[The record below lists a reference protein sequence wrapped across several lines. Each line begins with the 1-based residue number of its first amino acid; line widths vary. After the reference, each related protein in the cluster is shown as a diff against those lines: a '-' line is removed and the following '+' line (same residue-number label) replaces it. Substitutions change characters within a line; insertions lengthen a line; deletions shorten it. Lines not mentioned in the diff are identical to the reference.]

1 MKRRQFKLSAD
12 VELLLAF
19 GGLILLVLFFASCNP
34 VKKVL
39 TDPNKF
45 SIVKDTVIKRGYCK
59 CDTSF
64 VYISDTLETIDTLYE
79 VLVDTLV
86 INDSVVFWETKF
98 HTITKTR
105 TIRDT
110 IKSTVVDSSML
121 GVIRKE
127 LWLEKEKNKE
137 NKSWKKMFMWAI
149 GSAVAFFLL
158 LFKLK

>member
-1 MKRRQFKLSAD
+1 MRRKKGKLSEST
-12 VELLLAF
+12 ELLIAF
-19 GGLILLVLFFASCNP
+19 ISVILLILVFSSCNP

-39 TDPNKF
+39 KDPYKF
-45 SIVKDTVIKRGYCK
+45 AIIKDTVIKRGYCK

-64 VYISDTLETIDTLYE
+64 VYITDTLETIDTLYE

-110 IKSTVVDSSML
+110 IKATVVDSSMAAIL
-121 GVIRKE
+121 RKE
-127 LWLEKEKNKE
+127 LSLEKEKSKE
-137 NKSWKKMFMWAI
+137 NKSWKKMFLWAVGASI
-149 GSAVAFFLL
+149 AFFLL